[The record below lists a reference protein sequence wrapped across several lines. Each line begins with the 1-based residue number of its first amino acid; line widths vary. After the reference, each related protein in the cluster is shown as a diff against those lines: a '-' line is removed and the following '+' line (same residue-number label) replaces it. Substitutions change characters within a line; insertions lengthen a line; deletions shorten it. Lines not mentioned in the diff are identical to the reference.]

1 MFPLHLS
8 CTLTI
13 ETSAR
18 ITATETFG
26 PVPVRLRFSPTASP
40 AISHCLTVAS
50 KTLKTRKTYQSH
62 CKIID
67 SAQSSTYLALI
78 RQTFVMNTASRTHAR
93 QRLILRDHL
102 TAPRAASPNKTLTT
116 LVYRFMNGLYCRR
129 TIFLRRIYQAAFFIA
144 RDIRLAVLA
153 AFSASCDIYAF
164 EVHYICIASVFSSI
178 RRGISMYN
186 SLSCRPT
193 FAGVLSFLA

>member
-1 MFPLHLS
+1 MFPLHPS
-8 CTLTI
+8 CALTI

-18 ITATETFG
+18 TTATETFG
-26 PVPVRLRFSPTASP
+26 PVPVRFSPTASP
-40 AISHCLTVAS
+40 AISYCLSRIENVEKSENISISLQHHRLGA
-50 KTLKTRKTYQSH
+50 
-62 CKIID
+62 IIRI
-67 SAQSSTYLALI
+67 SRI
-78 RQTFVMNTASRTHAR
+78 HQTDFVMNTASRTHAR